1 MKKLLCIG
9 IITSFLCLNLQA
21 DMTSQMSMSPKI
33 LNNPGGT
40 NNSTNNQQQQ
50 QEKKLYSEIL
60 SYLES
65 QGDGENLFYLSQ
77 FYLNGSYEK
86 DTDGKVVEKDT
97 KKAIKYLTAS
107 SEKGFS
113 FASITL
119 GSLYLYH
126 EDFIVIPNNIEL
138 SEKYLN
144 IALKQGLPEANTILA
159 DIYFNYKGKSDIAIE
174 YLSAGASENV
184 ATSEYAL
191 AVIYNAGLKD
201 NVTNIPKSE
210 DMANYFLTKACT
222 NKKITT
228 KIKEICEGGK
238 IAERAEITK

>member
-9 IITSFLCLNLQA
+9 IITSFLCLSLQA
-21 DMTSQMSMSPKI
+21 NDTQQQPSMSPKI
-33 LNNPGGT
+33 LNNVGGGQ
-40 NNSTNNQQQQ
+40 NNQQ

-60 SYLES
+60 SYLEA

-107 SEKGFS
+107 SDKGFS

-126 EDFIVIPNNIEL
+126 EDFIVIPNNL
-138 SEKYLN
+138 DLAEKYLN
-144 IALKQGLPEANTILA
+144 IALKQGLPEAYTILA
-159 DIYFNYKGKSDIAIE
+159 DIYFNYKGKSDVAID
-174 YLSAGASENV
+174 YLSKGAAEDV
-184 ATSEYAL
+184 ATAQYGL
-191 AVIYNAGLKD
+191 AVIYNSGIKD
-201 NVTNIPKSE
+201 QVSEVKKDE

-222 NKKITT
+222 NKKITP
-228 KIKEICEGGK
+228 KIKEICDGGK
-238 IAERAEITK
+238 VAERVEDKK